1 MAKKQK
7 KAVVVEVKKAASDK
21 NYKMKKATKNILS
34 STLLTKAER
43 LAWKRALIS
52 ADLSKGERF
61 VMNYDVK
68 VQK

>member
-7 KAVVVEVKKAASDK
+7 KVVAVEVKKPASDK

-43 LAWKRALIS
+43 LAWKRALIG